1 VDRIPASER
10 TREKLKILMFG
21 SEVEEGRSE
30 LVRLAARLI
39 IAEAL
44 EVEARDALGRD
55 YYARG
60 AESSQDFDTLGRTS
74 AKGRPSPF
82 RSERAR
88 VRSRRIL
95 PVAERPGQGRLTE
108 PAADARLWRRGLLF
122 VPQSGRR
129 WFLFKNWIR
138 RIEAETTPPRQ
149 VRARLPGCPRHQ
161 PGICRRTGTA

>member
-1 VDRIPASER
+1 LSLGRPRKEHPVDRIPASER

-74 AKGRPSPF
+74 AKGDPPRS

-88 VRSRRIL
+88 VRSRRDS
-95 PVAERPGQGRLTE
+95 VALMHRM
-108 PAADARLWRRGLLF
+108 
-122 VPQSGRR
+122 
-129 WFLFKNWIR
+129 
-138 RIEAETTPPRQ
+138 
-149 VRARLPGCPRHQ
+149 
-161 PGICRRTGTA
+161 RRTAFRVRRDKAAFSSGCKPRPATAPAGSNRGRHGGDEMSEAPG